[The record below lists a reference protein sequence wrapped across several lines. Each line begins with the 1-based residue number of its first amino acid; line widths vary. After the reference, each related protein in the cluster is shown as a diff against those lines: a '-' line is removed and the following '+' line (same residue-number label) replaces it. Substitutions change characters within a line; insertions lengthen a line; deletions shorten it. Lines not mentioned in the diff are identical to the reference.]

1 MQFEEIKSQN
11 ETTISGYGDGGFRLG
26 EQKLDGS
33 LLLTPKGYYPW
44 DVRVRADITPE
55 SLKVILD
62 MKDDIEFLIIGMG
75 EKMMFADKTVR
86 QAFETAGIGLEVMDT
101 GAAARTYNVLLQEGR
116 RVAAA
121 LIAI

>member
-1 MQFEEIKSQN
+1 MQFEELKSQN

-26 EQKLDGS
+26 AKKLEGS

-44 DVRVRADITPE
+44 KVTGKADITPE
-55 SLKVILD
+55 SLKIIMD
-62 MKDDIEFLIIGMG
+62 MKGEVEFLIIGMG
-75 EKMMFADKTVR
+75 EVMALPGAELRK
-86 QAFETAGIGLEVMDT
+86 AFEEAGIGLEPMDT